1 MTGNFPSQS
10 DYSDNLTIW
19 DELTEQL
26 VLHLLFIYAQ
36 LASTVFWIDGCCLF
50 QGEITYL
57 SCICCHL
64 LRICIAINIKHQAS
78 NYQRKRNFKP
88 QYVV

>member
-36 LASTVFWIDGCCLF
+36 LASTIFWIDRWMSVCL
-50 QGEITYL
+50 GG
-57 SCICCHL
+57 
-64 LRICIAINIKHQAS
+64 R
-78 NYQRKRNFKP
+78 
-88 QYVV
+88 

>member
-26 VLHLLFIYAQ
+26 VLLLFFIYAQ
-36 LASTVFWIDGCCLF
+36 LASTIFWIDRWMSVCLGGDNIF
-50 QGEITYL
+50 IMHPL
-57 SCICCHL
+57 SSPETMHC
-64 LRICIAINIKHQAS
+64 NK
-78 NYQRKRNFKP
+78 Y
-88 QYVV
+88 

>member
-36 LASTVFWIDGCCLF
+36 LASTVSWIDGCLF
-50 QGEITYL
+50 VSGGDNIFIMRPL
-57 SCICCHL
+57 SSPENMH
-64 LRICIAINIKHQAS
+64 S
-78 NYQRKRNFKP
+78 NKY
-88 QYVV
+88 

>member
-10 DYSDNLTIW
+10 DYSDNLTMW

-36 LASTVFWIDGCCLF
+36 LASTVFWIDGCLF
-50 QGEITYL
+50 VSGGDNVFIMHPL
-57 SCICCHL
+57 SSPENMHC
-64 LRICIAINIKHQAS
+64 KK
-78 NYQRKRNFKP
+78 Y
-88 QYVV
+88 

>member
-36 LASTVFWIDGCCLF
+36 LACTIFWIDRWMSVCLV
-50 QGEITYL
+50 G
-57 SCICCHL
+57 
-64 LRICIAINIKHQAS
+64 R
-78 NYQRKRNFKP
+78 
-88 QYVV
+88 

>member
-26 VLHLLFIYAQ
+26 VLHLLFINAQ
-36 LASTVFWIDGCCLF
+36 LASTVFWIDGCLF
-50 QGEITYL
+50 VSGRDNIFIMHPL
-57 SCICCHL
+57 SSPENMHC
-64 LRICIAINIKHQAS
+64 NK
-78 NYQRKRNFKP
+78 Y
-88 QYVV
+88 